1 MSLLDKIFKNQ
12 NESRTSFAPT
22 EAFAA
27 IAVSAIASDG
37 FLSDEER
44 QRIVLLLS
52 ELQLFSGYSEQ
63 RLRELLENLFNLLSV
78 KGIDALVAVARESLP
93 AELQE
98 SAFSVAIDLL
108 LIDGVLSA
116 KEETFLTHLWQ
127 IMDISAQTASEI
139 LDAKLEEH
147 HPDYQEP

>member
-1 MSLLDKIFKNQ
+1 MNLLDKIFNPQ
-12 NESRTSFAPT
+12 NENTTSFSPA

-27 IAVSAIASDG
+27 IAVAAIASDG

-52 ELQLFSGYSEQ
+52 ELQLFSAYPEPQ
-63 RLRELLENLFNLLSV
+63 LRGLLENLFNQLSV
-78 KGIDALVAVARESLP
+78 QGIDKLVAVARESLP

-98 SAFSVAIDLL
+98 SAFRVAIDLL
-108 LIDGVLSA
+108 LVDGVLSP
-116 KEETFLTHLWQ
+116 KEETFLTRLWQ

-139 LDAKLEEH
+139 LDAKQEEH
-147 HPDYQEP
+147 HPEC